1 MGFVPHEDV
10 LGVAHE
16 HGFVSLLIPG
26 AGDPRIDALEINPY
40 QTKKQRREKEV
51 RMLMDK
57 VRFPLIL
64 CTIYTF
70 PRRTLFA
77 LKYYNFSLY
86 FAFRFHP
93 I

>member
-26 AGDPRIDALEINPY
+26 AGDPRIDALESNPY

-57 VRFPLIL
+57 VRFPFVL
-64 CTIYTF
+64 CKNVRFT
-70 PRRTLFA
+70 RRKLF
-77 LKYYNFSLY
+77 LF
-86 FAFRFHP
+86 
-93 I
+93 